1 MSIQQRAYPKEG
13 AQLRMLFT
21 HCGQTRW
28 LYNHGLAK
36 IKALSKEDRAGGAR
50 VNATT
55 LCKDLTQLRKEHD
68 WLRGGA
74 TAVQQQAFRDLD
86 RAMRNFFEKR
96 AGFPVF
102 KRKFARDGFYIRD
115 VKVRKYSKRYGAVLV
130 PKAGWL
136 KFRLTRP
143 FSEVQRATSAR
154 VTIRNNEWYV
164 SFTTPPPEKKS
175 PANDNVVGIDRG
187 VVVTAMTSDGDE
199 YLIPGLSP
207 KQRERFEHLQR
218 TLATQEKGSNRR
230 RRTLRELARL
240 RAKETHR
247 RKDWVEKIT
256 TEISRKHGLAVIE
269 DLKASNMVRRPEP
282 KTDGDGGYLPNGASA
297 KRGLNRGIHSSRWS
311 EFATRLEH
319 KMDVVKVPA
328 FNSSRECHRC
338 GFTDRANRPSQ
349 AVFSCLACGETLN
362 ADLNAALVI
371 RGRGV
376 AQLGPGTQGDWTKQT
391 DTVSDKETEQEQRQ
405 PTDCLV

>member
-1 MSIQQRAYPKEG
+1 
-13 AQLRMLFT
+13 MLFT

-36 IKALSKEDRAGGAR
+36 IKALTKEDRDNGVR

-55 LCKDLTQLRKEHD
+55 LCKDLTQLRKEYD
-68 WLRGGA
+68 WLREGA

-86 RAMRNFFEKR
+86 RAMKNFFEKR

-115 VKVRKYSKRYGAVLV
+115 VKVRKYSRRYGAVLV

-143 FSEVQRATSAR
+143 FSEVQQATSAR

-164 SFTTPPPEKKS
+164 SFTTPPPEKKP
-175 PANDNVVGIDRG
+175 PANDSVVGIDRG
-187 VVVTAMTSDGDE
+187 VVITAMTSDGDE
-199 YLIPGLSP
+199 YRIPGLSS

-218 TLATQEKGSNRR
+218 TLTTQKKGSNRR
-230 RRTLRELARL
+230 KRTLRKLAKL
-240 RAKETHR
+240 RAVENHR
-247 RKDWVEKIT
+247 RKDWVEKTT
-256 TEISRKHGLAVIE
+256 TEIARKHGLAVVE

-282 KTDGDGGYLPNGASA
+282 KPDGNGGYLPNGASA
-297 KRGLNRGIHSSRWS
+297 KRGLNRSIHSSRWG
-311 EFATRLEH
+311 EFATRLAH

-328 FNSSRECHRC
+328 FNSSRECHKC
-338 GFTDRANRPSQ
+338 GFTDEKNRPSQ
-349 AVFSCLACGETLN
+349 AVFSCLSCGETLN

-371 RGRGV
+371 RDRGV
-376 AQLGPGTQGDWTKQT
+376 AEIGPGTQGDWTKQT
-391 DTVSDKETEQEQRQ
+391 DTVSTKPSRGDVNLQAA
-405 PTDCLV
+405 LS

>member
-1 MSIQQRAYPKEG
+1 
-13 AQLRMLFT
+13 MLFT

-36 IKALSKEDRAGGAR
+36 IKALTKEDRDNGVR

-68 WLRGGA
+68 WLRDGA

-86 RAMRNFFEKR
+86 RAMKNFFEKR

-102 KRKFARDGFYIRD
+102 KSKFARDGFYIRD
-115 VKVRKYSKRYGAVLV
+115 LKVRKYSKRYGAVLV

-143 FSEVQRATSAR
+143 FSEVQQATSAR

-164 SFTTPPPEKKS
+164 SFTTPPPEKRL
-175 PANDNVVGIDRG
+175 PANDSVVGIDRG
-187 VVVTAMTSDGDE
+187 VVITAMTSDGDA
-199 YLIPGLSP
+199 YRISGLSP
-207 KQRERFEHLQR
+207 KQRERFEKLQR

-230 RRTLRELARL
+230 KRTLRKLARL
-240 RAKETHR
+240 RAKENHR
-247 RKDWVEKIT
+247 RKDWVEKT
-256 TEISRKHGLAVIE
+256 TTDLSRKHGVAVIE
-269 DLKASNMVRRPEP
+269 DLKTSNMVRRPEP
-282 KTDGDGGYLPNGASA
+282 KPDGNGGYLPNGASA
-297 KRGLNRGIHSSRWS
+297 KRGLNRGIQGSRWG
-311 EFATRLEH
+311 EFATRLAH

-328 FNSSRECHRC
+328 FNSSRECHKC
-338 GFTDRANRPSQ
+338 GFTDKANRPTQ

-371 RGRGV
+371 CGRGL

-391 DTVSDKETEQEQRQ
+391 DTVSTKPSRGDVNLQASSLR
-405 PTDCLV
+405 

>member
-1 MSIQQRAYPKEG
+1 
-13 AQLRMLFT
+13 MLFT

-36 IKALSKEDRAGGAR
+36 IKALTEEDRDNGVR

-55 LCKDLTQLRKEHD
+55 LCKDLTQLRREHD
-68 WLRGGA
+68 WLRDGA

-102 KRKFARDGFYIRD
+102 KRKFDRDGFYIRD

-143 FSEVQRATSAR
+143 LSEIQQATSAR

-164 SFTTPPPEKKS
+164 SFTTPPPEKK
-175 PANDNVVGIDRG
+175 PPVNDSVVGIDRG
-187 VVVTAMTSDGDE
+187 VAVTAMTSDGNE
-199 YLIPGLSP
+199 YHIPGLSP
-207 KQRERFEHLQR
+207 KQRKRFERLQR
-218 TLATQEKGSNRR
+218 TLATQKKGSNRR
-230 RRTLRELARL
+230 KRTLRKLARL
-240 RAKETHR
+240 RAKENHR
-247 RKDWVEKIT
+247 RKDWVEKTT
-256 TEISRKHGLAVIE
+256 TELSRKHGCAVIE
-269 DLKASNMVRRPEP
+269 DLKTSNMVRRPKKKP
-282 KTDGDGGYLPNGASA
+282 DGKGGYLPNGASA
-297 KRGLNRGIHSSRWS
+297 KRGLNRGIHNSRWG

-319 KMDVVKVPA
+319 KMNVVTVPA
-328 FNSSRECHRC
+328 FNSSRECHKC
-338 GFTDRANRPSQ
+338 GFTDKANRPSQ

-371 RGRGV
+371 RDRGV
-376 AQLGPGTQGDWTKQT
+376 ARLGPGTQGDWTKLT
-391 DTVSDKETEQEQRQ
+391 DTVHTELSGGNVNLQAAVR
-405 PTDCLV
+405 

>member
-13 AQLRMLFT
+13 SQLRMLFT

-36 IKALSKEDRAGGAR
+36 IKALTKEDRDNGVR
-50 VNATT
+50 VNAAT

-68 WLRGGA
+68 WLRDGA
-74 TAVQQQAFRDLD
+74 TAVQQQALRDLD

-102 KRKFARDGFYIRD
+102 KRKFDRDGFYVRD
-115 VKVRKYSKRYGAVLV
+115 LKVRKYSKRYGAVLV

-143 FSEVQRATSAR
+143 FSEIQRATSAR

-164 SFTTPPPEKKS
+164 SFTTPPPEKRP
-175 PANDNVVGIDRG
+175 PANDSVVGIDRG

-207 KQRERFEHLQR
+207 KQRERFERLQR
-218 TLATQEKGSNRR
+218 TLATQKKGSNRR
-230 RRTLRELARL
+230 KRTLRKLARL
-240 RAKETHR
+240 RAKENHR
-247 RKDWVEKIT
+247 RKDWVEKTT
-256 TEISRKHGLAVIE
+256 TELSRKHGCAVIE
-269 DLKASNMVRRPEP
+269 DLKTSNMVRRPEKKP
-282 KTDGDGGYLPNGASA
+282 DGSGGYLPNGASA
-297 KRGLNRGIHSSRWS
+297 KRGLNRGIHGSRWG
-311 EFATRLEH
+311 EFASRLEH

-328 FNSSRECHRC
+328 FNSSRECHKC
-338 GFTDRANRPSQ
+338 GFTDKANRPSQ
-349 AVFSCLACGETLN
+349 AVFSCRACGETLN

-391 DTVSDKETEQEQRQ
+391 DTVPTEPSRGNVNLQTALLR
-405 PTDCLV
+405 